1 MADVTLPSLGES
13 VTEGIIIQWF
23 KKVGDVVGR
32 DEALC
37 EVSTDKVDSEL
48 PSPFAG
54 VVTEILVE
62 EGDTVTVGQRLA
74 VIGDGGGVPVA
85 AASAPDVVAA
95 TGPAAAAPA
104 AHAPSAPA
112 PGPSQSGAGVSGA
125 ITSPFARQVLE
136 RAGVDANSVVGT
148 GPGGRVTRDD
158 AESAALSGA
167 SGDLAGPLVSAPMV
181 GGPVGFVAVEAHY
194 DAVERALGSSVAK
207 AAVADGVPLDPFV
220 FAVRAAVE
228 ALAEFPELNA
238 AFDGAELVEHAD
250 RNIGV
255 GVELERGLAVP
266 VVQAAQ
272 DLALRGLARRLTE
285 VADRARAQQLSVD
298 DLMNGTFT
306 VMRSPSSDV
315 VFSIPVIVEPQVA
328 ILSID
333 SVVRRPVVVVS
344 EDGGESVAI
353 RSIGVIGLSFD
364 ARAIDASRAAGFLAR
379 IAVLLS
385 TQDWLAQL

>member
-23 KKVGDVVGR
+23 KKVGDAVGR

-54 VVTEILVE
+54 VLTEILVE

-74 VIGDGGGVPVA
+74 VIGDGDG
-85 AASAPDVVAA
+85 
-95 TGPAAAAPA
+95 
-104 AHAPSAPA
+104 APA
-112 PGPSQSGAGVSGA
+112 PGAATPDATAEPAPSATAPPASTPVAPPPSTSAAGASGA

-136 RAGVDANSVVGT
+136 RAGVDPRGVAGT
-148 GPGGRVTRDD
+148 GPGGRVTRGD
-158 AESAALSGA
+158 AEFAALGGAPSEGSGPA
-167 SGDLAGPLVSAPMV
+167 LSAPMV

-255 GVELERGLAVP
+255 GVELDRGLAVP

-306 VMRSPSSDV
+306 VMRSPSADV
-315 VFSIPVIVEPQVA
+315 IFSIPVIVEPQVA
-328 ILSID
+328 ILSVD

-353 RSIGVIGLSFD
+353 RSIGVVGLSFD

-379 IAVLLS
+379 IATLLS

>member
-23 KKVGDVVGR
+23 KKVGDAVGR

-54 VVTEILVE
+54 VLTEILVE

-74 VIGDGGGVPVA
+74 VIGDGDG
-85 AASAPDVVAA
+85 APAPTTA
-95 TGPAAAAPA
+95 TPDATAEPAPA
-104 AHAPSAPA
+104 ATAPPASTPVAPPPSTSAA
-112 PGPSQSGAGVSGA
+112 GASGA
-125 ITSPFARQVLE
+125 ITSPFARRVLE
-136 RAGVDANSVVGT
+136 RAGVDPRGVVGT
-148 GPGGRVTRDD
+148 GPGGRVTRGD
-158 AESAALSGA
+158 AESAALGGAPSEGSGHA
-167 SGDLAGPLVSAPMV
+167 LSAPMV

-207 AAVADGVPLDPFV
+207 AAVADGIPLDPFV

-255 GVELERGLAVP
+255 GVELDRGLAVP
-266 VVQAAQ
+266 VVQTAQ
-272 DLALRGLARRLTE
+272 DLALRGLARRLAE

-306 VMRSPSSDV
+306 VMRSPSADV
-315 VFSIPVIVEPQVA
+315 IFSIPVIVEPQVA

-353 RSIGVIGLSFD
+353 RSIGVVGLSFD

-379 IAVLLS
+379 IATLLS